1 MLEAHLDAASVMD
14 TTLAT
19 DTEPATALEKSG
31 LTPRD
36 YQLALFHQALRSNS
50 IVMLETGTG
59 KTLVAVMLIE
69 WFAQRAAAG
78 SGRRKVRVFL
88 NNTVALVHQQARVI
102 GDNTAQTV
110 HAYVG
115 AMGLDEWDETAWTRT
130 WARADVLVMTHQVLL
145 NALRSGHAR
154 ISDIDLLVFDEA
166 HHARGSHPYMLIM
179 REFYDHCAPN
189 DRPHIFG
196 MTASPLNAHQSAQAS
211 VHHLQASLDA
221 SMCTVDLTAD
231 QSSRS
236 KQIAGS
242 DQAAG
247 PSAVCYEYALPP
259 AFAPTPLTTA
269 LEAACGSAKVVVR
282 GLRTAPVILALLGP
296 FGVDQMWLYYLRQ
309 WHRAAALRPAPSR
322 NAVASALPDATAADD
337 PLLDI
342 AYLKSALE
350 LARAHCGALLD
361 AVSDNEQMLATETV
375 VHPVPQLR
383 ALGLHRRPWADV
395 RAQLSPQVNR
405 LLGILLQWRDRPT
418 ELRGIV
424 FVGRR
429 ITVVLLAY
437 VVTLIAEFDF
447 VRADVLLGAALKQS
461 GSIDRPIRS
470 GSVRTANQL
479 TLADFADGRLN
490 LVFATQVAEEG
501 VDIQPCNLVIRF
513 DMPKTA
519 TSMIQSRGRARMPG
533 SQFIVMVPQVDPEL
547 KQSLDVP
554 ASAAPLASEEVL
566 SAMDAD
572 ASELIV
578 PESQVTGESQ
588 TLPEH
593 QGSYTDYLRLVRLED
608 CLRDWCRAEA
618 LVNPTTT
625 TDSTNIIVSSGPAHQ
640 EYGRMHYNLRID
652 DSPSTELE
660 EMWVEQGDKQGRIYT
675 IVSTQAR
682 ITYMSAVPTV
692 HSYVQHL
699 PQDQLCKLQ
708 PIFDFEQVAQPKQP
722 TVSQTKKTKKAKI
735 PTHNAL
741 FRCTITLP
749 SNAAVRRVAGP
760 LMPNKRLAKQ
770 AAAYR
775 AAKKLHQLGAIDDNL
790 SPIADP
796 EDEADQAANKDT
808 NAKPTEPNAK
818 PASRKVK
825 GARSSTDTYDIAV
838 APAFVQPKALTQP
851 DMESGEM
858 AAKYSPRTWHLYL
871 LSLHHPS
878 TDSPSQIVFASAHRM
893 PADISVP
900 LFVNQFNAAIE
911 PRDTSAT
918 IFRPKYL
925 GSQVLDQAQF
935 DILAQFSSKIF
946 TRMIFMM
953 LTWNELEVGSL
964 LAPLNAEGTGIDF
977 EFAQSCFDD
986 RSIVYQDSTTDYS
999 SLVGTLI
1006 MDALDHGR
1014 VKIVEQVCDTIDIYS
1029 DLRAYHS
1036 KKASSDLLEN
1046 PQPDG
1051 MDSDDGCMVAKK
1063 KQKGAK
1069 TRLSVKT
1076 MAKWTDVKRINRIRP
1091 AREIATG
1098 VPLFKVRN
1106 ISLVYNYLTIV
1117 PQSILSSA
1125 YVEDAQE
1132 TSNAAKVATGAAFPD
1147 GLYTSPFFCA
1157 REPMDSATIANL
1169 SLLPAFFMRL
1179 NQLLLAYEVKK
1190 KLALPVQVQTV
1201 REAITSSSAN
1211 TDVCYERLE
1220 TLGDSVLKY
1229 IASVMLFVAYPDAHE
1244 GILTTRRG
1252 RIICNANLFDLS
1264 TRFKLPPY
1272 IISQTFVKR
1281 DVRLPGRGW
1290 HRMPFIPA
1298 KWICMSPFFKAL
1310 SSTESSNTETS
1321 EDAKSLGDADLTVP
1335 KKQLPTEPIVV
1346 GTTRMLSEKT
1356 VADIIES
1363 LLGASVCDGGINGA
1377 LAAAR
1382 ALGVVDNGWTCWS
1395 SFASVWR
1402 SNMAAR
1408 KRKMVQLS
1416 NMRTE
1421 TIAATTESQEANDL
1435 LQEMKLDQSDVLF
1448 GLDLS
1453 VSNPQPGSVA
1463 LQHKSDSAG
1472 LSDMATAQIEDTL
1485 GYTFNDRALLVEA
1498 LTHCSSLDVTS
1509 SSYQRLE
1516 FLGDA
1521 VLDFFLTKR
1530 YYDHQ
1535 PPLNPHRMTL
1545 VKHVAASN
1553 DLFAIV
1559 LVCNGLQK
1567 HVCHGSVTVRDAI
1580 HDYELRLKHARKVW
1594 SQRHSNEEKDHRE
1607 DSATMERPAKSRR
1620 TSSSSEKSSID
1631 IYSDLPPEVWDA
1643 VRAPKVLGDILESL
1657 VGAVFVDS
1665 GMSHETAKSV
1675 YERVLSPFLDRF
1687 VDSGKL
1693 SLHPVIQTLLVC
1705 QGWGC
1710 DAVSWENGTDSNP
1723 LEYTNRYVCHVV
1735 AHGQRISTSTGDSP
1749 RHAKYNAA
1757 NALLTAIGASAP
1769 NALDGDL
1776 NAVHNLSADKATS
1789 GKPGETALDKLLKPI
1804 CTCAERRLAEAEQR
1818 AAAEEKKKRME
1829 IEQNNTSGGIADAE
1843 DTTLATDVKMS
1854 DNIEEG
1860 ELV

>member
-1 MLEAHLDAASVMD
+1 MLEAHLDTASAMD
-14 TTLAT
+14 T
-19 DTEPATALEKSG
+19 ESATALEKSR

-102 GDNTAQTV
+102 GDNTGQTV

-115 AMGLDEWDETAWTRT
+115 AMGLDEWDETVWTRT
-130 WARADVLVMTHQVLL
+130 WACADVLVMTHQVLL

-179 REFYDHCAPN
+179 REFYDHCAPH

-221 SMCTVDLTAD
+221 SMCTVDLTAEK
-231 QSSRS
+231 SSRS
-236 KQIAGS
+236 QQITSS

-247 PSAVCYEYALPP
+247 PTAVCYEYALPP

-269 LEAACGSAKVVVR
+269 LESACAGAKVVAR

-309 WHRAAALRPAPSR
+309 WHRAAVLRPAPSR
-322 NAVASALPDATAADD
+322 NAIASALPDPTVADD

-342 AYLKSALE
+342 SYLKSALE

-361 AVSDNEQMLATETV
+361 VVSDHEQMLPTEIV
-375 VHPVPQLR
+375 AHPISLLR
-383 ALGLHRRPWADV
+383 ALGMHRRPWADV

-405 LLGILLQWRDRPT
+405 LLGILLQWRDRSN

-424 FVGRR
+424 FASRR

-519 TSMIQSRGRARMPG
+519 ISMIQSRGRARMPG

-547 KQSLDVP
+547 KQNLDVP
-554 ASAAPLASEEVL
+554 ASAAPLASEDVL
-566 SAMDAD
+566 SAMDTD
-572 ASELIV
+572 APELIV
-578 PESQVTGESQ
+578 SESQVMGESQ

-625 TDSTNIIVSSGPAHQ
+625 ADSTNIIVSSSPAHQ
-640 EYGRMHYNLRID
+640 EYGRMLYKLRID
-652 DSPSTELE
+652 DSPNTELE
-660 EMWVEQGDKQGRIYT
+660 ELWVEQGDKQGRIYT
-675 IVSTQAR
+675 IISTQAR
-682 ITYMSAVPTV
+682 ITYMSAVPTI

-708 PIFDFEQVAQPKQP
+708 PIFDFEQVVQPKQP
-722 TVSQTKKTKKAKI
+722 ATPQTKKAKA
-735 PTHNAL
+735 PTHNVL

-775 AAKKLHQLGAIDDNL
+775 TAKKLHQLGAIDDNL

-796 EDEADQAANKDT
+796 EDEDDQAANKDT
-808 NAKPTEPNAK
+808 NAKPTESNVK
-818 PASRKVK
+818 TASRKSK

-838 APAFVQPKALTQP
+838 APAFIQSETRTQP

-858 AAKYSPRTWHLYL
+858 AAKYSSRTWHLYR

-878 TDSPSQIVFASAHRM
+878 TDSPSEIVFASAHRM

-900 LFVNQFNAAIE
+900 LFVNQFNSAIE

-946 TRMIFMM
+946 TRILFMM
-953 LTWNELEVGSL
+953 LSWNELEVGSL

-977 EFAQSCFDD
+977 KFAQSCFDD
-986 RSIVYQDSTTDYS
+986 RSIMYQDKTTDYS

-1014 VKIVEQVCDTIDIYS
+1014 VKLIEQICDSIDIYS

-1036 KKASSDLLEN
+1036 NQASSDLPEK
-1046 PQPDG
+1046 PQPD
-1051 MDSDDGCMVAKK
+1051 DIDLDDVDMAAKK

-1091 AREIATG
+1091 AREVATG
-1098 VPLFKVRN
+1098 VPLFKVRT
-1106 ISLVYNYLTIV
+1106 ISLVYNYLNVV
-1117 PQSILSSA
+1117 PLSVLNSA

-1132 TSNAAKVATGAAFPD
+1132 TSNAAKVAAGAAFPD

-1157 REPMDSATIANL
+1157 REPMDLATIANL

-1264 TRFKLPPY
+1264 IRLKLPPY

-1281 DVRLPGRGW
+1281 DVRLPGHGW

-1298 KWICMSPFFKAL
+1298 KWICMSPFFKAS

-1321 EDAKSLGDADLTVP
+1321 EDVKSLGDTALPVP
-1335 KKQLPTEPIVV
+1335 KKQLPIEPIAV
-1346 GTTRMLSEKT
+1346 GTTRVLSEKT

-1363 LLGASVCDGGINGA
+1363 LLGASVCDGGIDGA
-1377 LAAAR
+1377 LVAAR
-1382 ALGVVDNGWTCWS
+1382 ALGVVDSGWTSWS

-1408 KRKMVQLS
+1408 KRKMAQLS

-1421 TIAATTESQEANDL
+1421 TIAATTESQEVNDL

-1448 GLDLS
+1448 GLDFS

-1463 LQHKSDSAG
+1463 LQYKPDSAG
-1472 LSDMATAQIEDTL
+1472 LSDMATALIEDTL
-1485 GYTFNDRALLVEA
+1485 GYTFNDRTLLVEA

-1553 DLFAIV
+1553 DLFAVV

-1580 HDYELRLKHARKVW
+1580 HDYELRLEHARKVW
-1594 SQRHSNEEKDHRE
+1594 SQRHSGDEENDHCE
-1607 DSATMERPAKSRR
+1607 DSASAEHLTKRRR
-1620 TSSSSEKSSID
+1620 TSSCSEKSFID

-1657 VGAVFVDS
+1657 IGAVFVDS
-1665 GMSHETAKSV
+1665 GMSHETVKSV
-1675 YERVLSPFLDRF
+1675 YERVLGPFLDRF

-1710 DAVSWENGTDSNP
+1710 DAVSWESSTDTNP

-1757 NALLTAIGASAP
+1757 NALLMAIGASAP

-1776 NAVHNLSADKATS
+1776 NAVHTLSADKATS
-1789 GKPGETALDKLLKPI
+1789 GKTGETALDKLLKPI
-1804 CTCAERRLAEAEQR
+1804 CTCAKRRLAEAKQR
-1818 AAAEEKKKRME
+1818 AATEEEKQ
-1829 IEQNNTSGGIADAE
+1829 IEMKQDNTNGGMADAE
-1843 DTTLATDVKMS
+1843 DTTLATDEKLS
-1854 DNIEEG
+1854 KDIEEG